1 LQEPADPS
9 QGELGT
15 DNDKKLSNG
24 SGVQNLPPQARNWT
38 AGVTQRARR
47 HASGENLGD
56 SSMKRLSMAAVL
68 FLTAF
73 AGHAQDESA
82 TSDAGFRVGAA
93 AAFSD
98 YSGDPSFPIED
109 SALGVQIYAQAQL
122 NSWFALEAG
131 YYNSGGFEQSIVNP
145 LTRPSTGELE
155 PVELRF
161 SGFNISAIGYL
172 PFFQGG
178 DTDLDIFGKI
188 GLYDYDID
196 ITQVVSNSNLKTS
209 LGHSTGFL
217 LGGGLVLNVSDNIGI
232 RATIDWYDIDNADLW
247 ALGIGAE
254 FQF

>member
-1 LQEPADPS
+1 
-9 QGELGT
+9 
-15 DNDKKLSNG
+15 
-24 SGVQNLPPQARNWT
+24 
-38 AGVTQRARR
+38 
-47 HASGENLGD
+47 
-56 SSMKRLSMAAVL
+56 MKRLSMAAVL

-73 AGHAQDESA
+73 AGQAQDESA
-82 TSDAGFRVGAA
+82 DSGAGFRVGAA

-122 NSWFALEAG
+122 NSWFAMEAG
-131 YYNSGGFEQSIVNP
+131 YYNSGGFEQSINNP
-145 LTRPSTGELE
+145 LSSGSELE

-161 SGFNISAIGYL
+161 SGFNLSAIGYL

-178 DTDLDIFGKI
+178 ETDLDIFGKI

-196 ITQVVSNSNLKTS
+196 ITQVVSNSKFKTS

-217 LGGGLVLNVSDNIGI
+217 LGGGIVLNVSDNIGI

-247 ALGIGAE
+247 AMGIGAE